1 MYVYRDHNIINIP
14 KSPRTMSWKIIE
26 NIENIEADPVT
37 ATLLV
42 SSPKIALESH
52 NTEKVGF
59 LV

>member
-1 MYVYRDHNIINIP
+1 MTMYVCRDHNIINKP
-14 KSPRTMSWKIIE
+14 KSPRTMSWKI
-26 NIENIEADPVT
+26 IENIEADPVT